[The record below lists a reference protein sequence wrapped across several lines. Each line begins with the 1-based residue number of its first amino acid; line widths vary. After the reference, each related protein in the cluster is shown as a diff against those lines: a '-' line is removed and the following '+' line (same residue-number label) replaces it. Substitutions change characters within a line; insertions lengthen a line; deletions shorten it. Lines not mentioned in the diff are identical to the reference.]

1 MAAYLDAYADAF
13 ELREFIR
20 FRAAVERLELDPSA
34 GWWLTLDDGSV
45 RRYRAVVVAIGL
57 FWCPKVPAYPG
68 AFGGVTI
75 HSHEYR
81 TPGQF
86 EGRRVLV
93 VGAGQ
98 SAAEIAVEVSRLA
111 ARTLMAV
118 RSRTHLLPRWI
129 GGKPYDTGDIDP
141 LNRISWRLLNFVYG
155 LRVAR
160 ELGPTPASW
169 PVGVHR
175 LLEGIPIVSS
185 DLLPAVLEGD
195 IVVKPAIDRL
205 RQDRVHFVDSS
216 EEMVDCIIYCTGYCT
231 SLPFLSSSLVSANG
245 RDFPL
250 YRRIVPPD
258 IGGLFSAGFV
268 DAPGGLL
275 PVVEAQGEWIAAV
288 LAGQL
293 PLPTQKRMWQA
304 IERPERRTRQRFP
317 GKTRTASGAIR
328 TRTGGCY
335 SLTSGARA
343 QVTREAFDF
352 TDRRP
357 GYRPRGDGVAGRVR
371 YRELAVNCQSLTARK
386 VSTAA
391 GSEDE
396 PDVVSSGHSKRH
408 KHSGHASEYLPIIGA
423 WPRLTCS
430 RHWPTPPAG
439 RSSTSSSSASRR
451 RCSSS
456 APGSR

>member
-1 MAAYLDAYADAF
+1 MSARPGAADIAVIGAGSSGLAALKALLDQGLAVDCFERGSDLGGLWRYENDNGLSGAYASLRTNVSRARMQYPSFPMPFSYAEFPGHREMAAYLDAYADAF

-57 FWCPKVPAYPG
+57 FWCPKVPAHPG

-118 RSRTHLLPRWI
+118 RSRTHVLPRWI
-129 GGKPYDTGDIDP
+129 GGKPYDTADIDP
-141 LNRISWRLLNFVYG
+141 LNRIPWRLMNLVYG

-205 RQDRVHFVDSS
+205 RQDRVHFVDGS
-216 EEMVDCIIYCTGYCT
+216 EEMVDCIIYCTGYRT

-258 IGGLFSAGFV
+258 IGGLFFVGFV

-275 PVVEAQGEWIAAV
+275 PVVEAQGEWVAAV

-317 GKTRTASGAIR
+317 GEGPESIR
-328 TRTGGCY
+328 CDPHAYRR
-335 SLTSGARA
+335 LLLA
-343 QVTREAFDF
+343 DL
-352 TDRRP
+352 RRP
-357 GYRPRGDGVAGRVR
+357 RAGHQGGVRF
-371 YRELAVNCQSLTARK
+371 
-386 VSTAA
+386 
-391 GSEDE
+391 
-396 PDVVSSGHSKRH
+396 
-408 KHSGHASEYLPIIGA
+408 HAS
-423 WPRLTCS
+423 
-430 RHWPTPPAG
+430 TPWL
-439 RSSTSSSSASRR
+439 SSTR
-451 RCSSS
+451 
-456 APGSR
+456 

>member
-1 MAAYLDAYADAF
+1 
-13 ELREFIR
+13 
-20 FRAAVERLELDPSA
+20 
-34 GWWLTLDDGSV
+34 
-45 RRYRAVVVAIGL
+45 
-57 FWCPKVPAYPG
+57 
-68 AFGGVTI
+68 VTI

-81 TPGQF
+81 TPEQF

-98 SAAEIAVEVSRLA
+98 SAAEIAVEVSRLT

-118 RSRTHLLPRWI
+118 RSRTHVLPRWI
-129 GGKPYDTGDIDP
+129 GGRPYDTGDIDP
-141 LNRISWRLLNFVYG
+141 LNRIPWRLMNFVYG

-195 IVVKPAIDRL
+195 IVVEPAIDRL
-205 RQDRVHFVDSS
+205 RQDRVLFVDGS
-216 EEMVDCIIYCTGYCT
+216 EEMVDCIIYCTGYRT
-231 SLPFLSSSLVSANG
+231 SLPCLSSSLVSANG

-250 YRRIVPPD
+250 YRRIVSPD
-258 IGGLFSAGFV
+258 IGGLFFAGFV
-268 DAPGGLL
+268 DAPGGYS
-275 PVVEAQGEWIAAV
+275 PSW
-288 LAGQL
+288 
-293 PLPTQKRMWQA
+293 
-304 IERPERRTRQRFP
+304 RRKANGSLRCSPGSSPCQRRSGCGRRSSAPNGAPASASP

-352 TDRRP
+352 THRRL

-371 YRELAVNCQSLTARK
+371 CSELAVNCQSLTARK
-386 VSTAA
+386 VLTAA

-396 PDVVSSGHSKRH
+396 PDVVRLVTQNDTSTVDMQVNTCLLSGR
-408 KHSGHASEYLPIIGA
+408 G
-423 WPRLTCS
+423 
-430 RHWPTPPAG
+430 
-439 RSSTSSSSASRR
+439 
-451 RCSSS
+451 
-456 APGSR
+456 

>member
-1 MAAYLDAYADAF
+1 MTARSAAADIAVIGAGSSGLAALKALLEQGVTVDCFERGSDVGGLWRYENDNGLSGAYASLRTNVSRPRMQYPSFPMPCSYADFPGHREMAAYLDAYADAF
-13 ELREFIR
+13 GLREFIR
-20 FRAAVERLELDPSA
+20 FRATVERLAPDPGA
-34 GWWLTLDDGSV
+34 GWWLALDDGSV

-68 AFGGVTI
+68 AFGGVMI

-81 TPGQF
+81 TPEPF
-86 EGRRVLV
+86 ADRRVLV

-98 SAAEIAVEVSRLA
+98 SAAEIAVEVSRQA

-118 RSRTHLLPRWI
+118 RSRTQVLPRWI

-141 LNRISWRLLNFVYG
+141 LNRIPWRLLNFVYG

-160 ELGPTPASW
+160 ELGPAPASW

-205 RQDRVHFVDSS
+205 RQDRVHFVDGS
-216 EEMVDCIIYCTGYCT
+216 EEIVDCIIYCTGYRT

-258 IGGLFSAGFV
+258 IGGLFFVGFV

-293 PLPTQKRMWQA
+293 RLPKRKRMWQA

-317 GKTRTASGAIR
+317 GEDPHSIR
-328 TRTGGCY
+328 CDPHAYRRV
-335 SLTSGARA
+335 LLADLR
-343 QVTREAFDF
+343 QV
-352 TDRRP
+352 
-357 GYRPRGDGVAGRVR
+357 
-371 YRELAVNCQSLTARK
+371 
-386 VSTAA
+386 
-391 GSEDE
+391 
-396 PDVVSSGHSKRH
+396 
-408 KHSGHASEYLPIIGA
+408 HAP
-423 WPRLTCS
+423 
-430 RHWPTPPAG
+430 HQHDPAG
-439 RSSTSSSSASRR
+439 AASPPSRSVRSA
-451 RCSSS
+451 
-456 APGSR
+456 

>member
-1 MAAYLDAYADAF
+1 MTVRPGAADIAVIGAGSSGLAALKALLDQGLAVDCFERGSDLGGLWRYENDNGLSGAYASLRTNVSRPRMQYPSFPMPFSYTEFPGHREMAAYLDAYADAF

-20 FRAAVERLELDPSA
+20 FRATVERLELDSAA

-68 AFGGVTI
+68 AFGGATM

-118 RSRTHLLPRWI
+118 RSRTHVLPRWI

-141 LNRISWRLLNFVYG
+141 LNRIPWRLMNFVYG

-205 RQDRVHFVDSS
+205 RQDRVLFADNS
-216 EEMVDCIIYCTGYCT
+216 EEVVDCIIYCTGYRT
-231 SLPFLSSSLVSANG
+231 SLPFLSSSLVPANG

-258 IGGLFSAGFV
+258 IGGLYFAGFV

-288 LAGQL
+288 LAGQR

-317 GKTRTASGAIR
+317 GEDPHSIR
-328 TRTGGCY
+328 CDPHAYRRVLLADLRRSRAGHQGG
-335 SLTSGARA
+335 
-343 QVTREAFDF
+343 
-352 TDRRP
+352 
-357 GYRPRGDGVAGRVR
+357 VR
-371 YRELAVNCQSLTARK
+371 F
-386 VSTAA
+386 
-391 GSEDE
+391 
-396 PDVVSSGHSKRH
+396 
-408 KHSGHASEYLPIIGA
+408 HAS
-423 WPRLTCS
+423 
-430 RHWPTPPAG
+430 TPWL
-439 RSSTSSSSASRR
+439 SSTR
-451 RCSSS
+451 
-456 APGSR
+456 

>member
-1 MAAYLDAYADAF
+1 MTVRPGAADIAVIGAGSSGLAALKALLDQGLAVDCFERGSDLGGLWRYENDNGLSGAYASLRTNVSRPRMQYPSFPMPFSYTEFPGHREMAAYLDAYADAF

-20 FRAAVERLELDPSA
+20 FRATVERLELDSAA

-57 FWCPKVPAYPG
+57 FWCPKVPAHPG
-68 AFGGVTI
+68 AFGGATM

-118 RSRTHLLPRWI
+118 RSRTHVLPRWI

-141 LNRISWRLLNFVYG
+141 LNRIPWRLMNFVYG

-160 ELGPTPASW
+160 ELGPTPVSW

-175 LLEGIPIVSS
+175 LLEGIPIVST
-185 DLLPAVLEGD
+185 DLFPAVLDGD
-195 IVVKPAIDRL
+195 VVVKPAVDRL

-216 EEMVDCIIYCTGYCT
+216 EEMVDCIIYCTGYRI
-231 SLPFLSSSLVSANG
+231 SIPFLSSSLVSASG

-258 IGGLFSAGFV
+258 IGGLLFVGFV

-275 PVVEAQGEWIAAV
+275 PVVEAQGKWIAAV

-293 PLPTQKRMWQA
+293 RVPTQKPMWHA

-317 GKTRTASGAIR
+317 GEDPESIRCDPHAYRRLLLADLRQAHARHQRNPAGTASPR
-328 TRTGGCY
+328 SRPVR
-335 SLTSGARA
+335 SG
-343 QVTREAFDF
+343 
-352 TDRRP
+352 
-357 GYRPRGDGVAGRVR
+357 
-371 YRELAVNCQSLTARK
+371 
-386 VSTAA
+386 
-391 GSEDE
+391 
-396 PDVVSSGHSKRH
+396 
-408 KHSGHASEYLPIIGA
+408 
-423 WPRLTCS
+423 
-430 RHWPTPPAG
+430 
-439 RSSTSSSSASRR
+439 
-451 RCSSS
+451 
-456 APGSR
+456 

>member
-1 MAAYLDAYADAF
+1 MSARPGAADIAVIGAGSSGLAALKALLDQGLAVDCFERGSDLGGLWRYENDNGLSGAYASLRTNVSRARMQYPSFPMPFSYAEFPGHREMAAYLDAYADAF

-34 GWWLTLDDGSV
+34 GWWLTWDDGSV

-57 FWCPKVPAYPG
+57 FWCPKVPAHPG

-118 RSRTHLLPRWI
+118 RSRTHVLPRWI
-129 GGKPYDTGDIDP
+129 GGKPYDTADIDP
-141 LNRISWRLLNFVYG
+141 LNRIPWRLMNLVYG

-169 PVGVHR
+169 PVGVHQ

-205 RQDRVHFVDSS
+205 RQDRVHFVDGS
-216 EEMVDCIIYCTGYCT
+216 EEMVDCIIYCTGYRT

-258 IGGLFSAGFV
+258 IGGLFFVGFV

-275 PVVEAQGEWIAAV
+275 PVVEAQGEWVAAV

-317 GKTRTASGAIR
+317 GEGPESIR
-328 TRTGGCY
+328 CDPHAYRR
-335 SLTSGARA
+335 LLLA
-343 QVTREAFDF
+343 DL
-352 TDRRP
+352 RRP
-357 GYRPRGDGVAGRVR
+357 RAGHQGGVRF
-371 YRELAVNCQSLTARK
+371 
-386 VSTAA
+386 
-391 GSEDE
+391 
-396 PDVVSSGHSKRH
+396 
-408 KHSGHASEYLPIIGA
+408 HAS
-423 WPRLTCS
+423 
-430 RHWPTPPAG
+430 TPWL
-439 RSSTSSSSASRR
+439 SSTR
-451 RCSSS
+451 
-456 APGSR
+456 